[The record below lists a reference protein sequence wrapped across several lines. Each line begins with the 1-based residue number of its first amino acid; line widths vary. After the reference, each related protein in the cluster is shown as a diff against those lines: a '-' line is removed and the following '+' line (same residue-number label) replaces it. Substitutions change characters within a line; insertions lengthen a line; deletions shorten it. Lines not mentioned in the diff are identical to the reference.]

1 MKQAGQAVLRP
12 QQMIVALGAALLI
25 ATMVVSSARAE
36 SDQQALVDKAAL
48 TVEQMLANPEHQTL
62 RDNIARAKGVL
73 VVPSLIKGGFIF
85 GVEGG
90 SGVLLARSQRGWTS
104 PAFFTIGAG
113 SFGLQAGVQDAQVML
128 LIMTDKGL
136 NAVTKQQFKLGVDA
150 SVAIGPG
157 DGVGVGK
164 GVGGA
169 TTAGLGADIYSFA
182 DTRGLFA
189 GIAFDGAGVV
199 KREDWNRAYYGKDA
213 TTYAIVMQ
221 GKFANKGADR
231 LRRALSAK

>member
-1 MKQAGQAVLRP
+1 MKQAGLVIQRP
-12 QQMIVALGAALLI
+12 HRIIVALGAVLLI
-25 ATMVVSSARAE
+25 AAAIASSARAE

-48 TVEQMLANPEHQTL
+48 TVEQMLANPEHPSL
-62 RDNIARAKGVL
+62 RANISRAKGVL

-90 SGVLLARSQRGWTS
+90 SGVLLARHQTGWTQ

-128 LIMTDKGL
+128 LIMTDRGL
-136 NAVTKQQFKLGVDA
+136 NAVMKQQFKLGVDA

-189 GIAFDGAGVV
+189 GVSFDGAGVI

-213 TTYAIVMQ
+213 NTYAIVMQ
-221 GKFANKGADR
+221 GKFANRGTDR